1 MPYFTESLQKHH
13 GVGTFIILILE
24 MEKLLFRDVDKLIK
38 FQNLRVRTR
47 IRFSLTPEMEHLIA
61 MYHYLIT
68 EAERDKKS

>member
-1 MPYFTESLQKHH
+1 
-13 GVGTFIILILE
+13 
-24 MEKLLFRDVDKLIK
+24 MEKLLLRDINNLVK

-47 IRFSLTPEMEHLIA
+47 LRFFLTPEMEHLIA